1 MTHGRIAQLV
11 EQGIENPRVGGSIPS
26 PATFLSFRVPPRM
39 QWRRALALAALLLL
53 GCANDECELLCGT
66 VASRLDACIEEW
78 PTEWQALDSTGRAAY
93 RRECQATWASVR
105 SDLEPRELNDA
116 LQQCEEASV
125 ALTRMSRSESTCDQ
139 LRALYLLD

>member
-26 PATFLSFRVPPRM
+26 PATFLSTRGLTRAC
-39 QWRRALALAALLLL
+39 RRQALAVAVALLS
-53 GCANDECELLCGT
+53 GCANDECELLCTT

-78 PTEWQALDSTGRAAY
+78 PSEWQAHDSTGRAAY